1 MEMTTVLKRIS
12 FVFGL
17 GLLLISIHWS
27 QDGFNFNVAGDSG
40 GTSSAIYIG
49 YFIAAASTVLQ
60 FVFSTNLKNLNASL
74 IVFGLIAYGYSIY
87 TNYQGIIH
95 FQGTEPNEIMAF
107 VLGLAMDGVPEPLM
121 AWALGESLSG
131 DFIGNLFKGFG
142 AFMTGKPLGSGGGS
156 QQQRQTTD
164 ERPTQSHKHNGQ
176 GGQNHQSQ
184 GNPNKKKMD
193 ERRAE
198 LEVMR
203 RSSMPMVDRRQG
215 GGERK
220 PEHTYRDLNENG
232 DE

>member
-1 MEMTTVLKRIS
+1 MTTVLKRIS

-142 AFMTGKPLGSGGGS
+142 AFMTGKPLGGGGG
-156 QQQRQTTD
+156 QQQRQTAD
-164 ERPTQSHKHNGQ
+164 ERPTQNHKHNGQ
-176 GGQNHQSQ
+176 GGQNHQPQ

-193 ERRAE
+193 DRKAE
-198 LEVMR
+198 LSKMYHG
-203 RSSMPMVDRRQG
+203 PDRRE
-215 GGERK
+215 GEREK
-220 PEHTYRDLNENG
+220 QPQVYRNLNGNDYE
-232 DE
+232 D

>member
-1 MEMTTVLKRIS
+1 MTTVLKRIS

-95 FQGTEPNEIMAF
+95 FQGADPNEIMAF

-142 AFMTGKPLGSGGGS
+142 AFMTGKPLGGGGGG

-164 ERPTQSHKHNGQ
+164 APPPRHNNQ
-176 GGQNHQSQ
+176 NNNHQKGKGS
-184 GNPNKKKMD
+184 D
-193 ERRAE
+193 RRAE
-198 LEVMR
+198 LEMMR

-220 PEHTYRDLNENG
+220 PEHSYRDLNENG
-232 DE
+232 GE